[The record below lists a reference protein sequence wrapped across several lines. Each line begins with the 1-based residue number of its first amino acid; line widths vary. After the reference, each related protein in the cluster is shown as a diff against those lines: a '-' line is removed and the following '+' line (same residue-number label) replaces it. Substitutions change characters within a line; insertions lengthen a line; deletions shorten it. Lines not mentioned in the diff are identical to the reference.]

1 MPTLSALQERKFT
14 ALFLHQ
20 DKCQNNYLTQ
30 EDFLLIADTLSQA
43 LSWQQKFPDTYHI
56 RHAALEEHLQKFFLR
71 LQSLSDSNH
80 DGQISLAEY
89 LAYMQR
95 QVAECRAMGL
105 AAPWVKESTKQILLL
120 LDSNASN
127 TLTLDEYEK
136 ILQAL
141 GSSADAAQAFAKMDI
156 FGKGELSAADL
167 DRLALEFIVSN
178 DENAPGNLLYLGQ
191 IDANLPPLPAK

>member
-1 MPTLSALQERKFT
+1 MPTLSALQQRKFT

-20 DKCQNNYLTQ
+20 DKSRNNFLTQ
-30 EDFLLIADTLSQA
+30 EDFLLIADTLSHA
-43 LSWQQKFPDTYHI
+43 LNWQQKHPDTFHI

-89 LAYMQR
+89 LAFMQR

-105 AAPWVKESTKQILLL
+105 AAPWVKESTRQILLL
-120 LDSNASN
+120 LDANASN
-127 TLTLDEYEK
+127 TLTLEEYEK

-141 GSSADAAQAFAKMDI
+141 GSSANAAQVFAKMDRDN
-156 FGKGELSAADL
+156 KGELTAADL
-167 DRLALEFIVSN
+167 DRLALEFILST
-178 DENAPGNLLYLGQ
+178 DEDAPGNLLYLGQ
-191 IDANLPPLPAK
+191 IDASLAPLPPK